1 MSDDD
6 DTGGGKKKKLA
17 ATVDAVETAAKKPVT
32 LTMGTV
38 AGIAFACLVIGILVG
53 KFVL

>member
-17 ATVDAVETAAKKPVT
+17 QKIEAAGDEPVT
-32 LTMGTV
+32 LKLWV
-38 AGIAFACLVIGILVG
+38 VVLIAAIAFGFGAW
-53 KFVL
+53 FF

>member
-17 ATVDAVETAAKKPVT
+17 IEVQAAGKKPVT
-32 LTMGTV
+32 LKLWVVV
-38 AGIAFACLVIGILVG
+38 AIAVAACVLGALV
-53 KFVL
+53 F